1 MSIAPAGLSPRLEI
15 VVAVARNG
23 VIGKGNQL
31 PWHLP
36 DDLKRFKHLTL
47 GHPVLMGRRT
57 WESIGRPLP
66 GRQNIVVTRTPGYV
80 APGATVAADFETA
93 IAAASSAPIV
103 SVIGGAELFRL
114 SLPRA
119 AVLHLTEVD
128 AEPDG
133 DVRFPEWSRSEW
145 RELAREPHA
154 ADARHA
160 YPFSFVTLER
170 RAR

>member
-1 MSIAPAGLSPRLEI
+1 MSTVPGAIPPRLEI

-23 VIGKGNQL
+23 VIGSRNQL

-36 DDLKRFKHLTL
+36 DDLKRFKRLTL

-66 GRQNIVVTRTPGYV
+66 GRQNIVISRTQGYE
-80 APGATVAADFETA
+80 APGATVVAGLEAA
-93 IAAASSAPIV
+93 IAAAGAAPVV

-114 SLPRA
+114 CLPRA
-119 AVLHLTEVD
+119 SVLHLTEIE

-145 RELAREPHA
+145 LEVAREAHA
-154 ADARHA
+154 ADARHP